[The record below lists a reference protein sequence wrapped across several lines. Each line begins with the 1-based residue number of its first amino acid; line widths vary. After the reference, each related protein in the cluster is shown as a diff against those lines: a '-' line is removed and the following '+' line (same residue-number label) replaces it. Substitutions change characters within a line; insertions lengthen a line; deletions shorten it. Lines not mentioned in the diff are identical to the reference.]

1 MKQHEREYFVS
12 RIRSGFYI
20 VPYNDINIKILTP
33 TAEQEFYNNQV
44 FQTCYDQCIEDGIK
58 SMDEMHEWMKNRGLW
73 SDEDDAKIEGLE
85 KDIKRLKKE
94 IYLNRYKSDL
104 KDQIRKYLRAGE
116 RQLAEKRNSQYCFFE
131 TTAEGLAGM
140 EKVRHTLKNNAYLG
154 NELFD
159 FANVDPDYIWSK
171 YTKLLLNETQ
181 VRDLARNEPWRG
193 CWMFASSNDALLDG
207 WFLVQQDKR
216 EKERKEAEVN
226 DTLTN
231 SKIASSPE
239 VFMMAGSN
247 KDISSIND
255 MNSTNSKMVRK
266 ERDHVIKSQGVAKD
280 SQFRDRKLEIQQQSN
295 EQFKNKFRR

>member
-1 MKQHEREYFVS
+1 MYDNVHESLEA
-12 RIRSGFYI
+12 
-20 VPYNDINIKILTP
+20 P
-33 TAEQEFYNNQV
+33 TSDV
-44 FQTCYDQCIEDGIK
+44 IED
-58 SMDEMHEWMKNRGLW
+58 
-73 SDEDDAKIEGLE
+73 DD
-85 KDIKRLKKE
+85 
-94 IYLNRYKSDL
+94 
-104 KDQIRKYLRAGE
+104 
-116 RQLAEKRNSQYCFFE
+116 
-131 TTAEGLAGM
+131 M
-140 EKVRHTLKNNAYLG
+140 
-154 NELFD
+154 
-159 FANVDPDYIWSK
+159 
-171 YTKLLLNETQ
+171 
-181 VRDLARNEPWRG
+181 
-193 CWMFASSNDALLDG
+193 LDG